1 MAWRGVVWCGHSH
14 KNLSYPQLVVQVYDS
29 ANPSEK
35 AETKLF
41 ITVKRNVNVPKF
53 KKDSYVAT
61 LAENFP
67 LGEPVLT
74 VEADDRDGDEVRYS
88 IMAAE
93 SVKRFFFMNPLN
105 GQLSVAKPLT
115 ESSAKQ
121 YVVSDCF
128 VKEEVLLVWWTAA
141 AWEGNAAMNTEINSR
156 TCI

>member
-1 MAWRGVVWCGHSH
+1 MAWRGVAWRGVAWRGVAWRGVAWRGVAWHGHSH
-14 KNLSYPQLVVQVYDS
+14 KNLSYLQLVVQVYDS

-35 AETKLF
+35 AETRLF
-41 ITVKRNVNVPKF
+41 IKVKRNVYAPKF
-53 KKDSYVAT
+53 KKENYGET

-74 VEADDRDGDEVRYS
+74 VEAEDHDGDEVRYS
-88 IMAAE
+88 IMAAD

-128 VKEEVLLVWWTAA
+128 V
-141 AWEGNAAMNTEINSR
+141 
-156 TCI
+156 

>member
-1 MAWRGVVWCGHSH
+1 M
-14 KNLSYPQLVVQVYDS
+14 QVYDS

-35 AETKLF
+35 AETKLY
-41 ITVKRNVNVPKF
+41 ITVKRNVNEPKF
-53 KKDSYVAT
+53 TKEKYEAT
-61 LAENFP
+61 VAENFP

-74 VEADDRDGDEVRYS
+74 VKAEDHDGDEVRYR

-121 YVVSDCF
+121 YVVSDC
-128 VKEEVLLVWWTAA
+128 L
-141 AWEGNAAMNTEINSR
+141 M
-156 TCI
+156 